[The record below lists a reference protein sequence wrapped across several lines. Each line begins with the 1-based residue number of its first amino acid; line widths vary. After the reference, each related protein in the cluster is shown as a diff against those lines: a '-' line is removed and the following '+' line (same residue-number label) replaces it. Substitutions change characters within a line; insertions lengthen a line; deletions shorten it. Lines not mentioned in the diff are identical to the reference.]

1 MSTTLAPVDINEI
14 LRHIPHRYPF
24 LLIDRMESC
33 EPHQRVHVIKNVTSG
48 EWFFG
53 AARPGVMPQLL
64 IVEALA
70 QAAGVLCHY
79 SGLMTERKS
88 LIFFAG
94 VEKMV
99 CHRDVRAGDTLDL
112 VCTLKR
118 ALRGVVK
125 LDGTASVDGSVVM
138 AGELTA
144 VIRPHPSPQVQ

>member
-1 MSTTLAPVDINEI
+1 MSTTLPPADIGEI

-24 LLIDRMESC
+24 LLIDRMQSC
-33 EPHQRVHVIKNVTSG
+33 EPHRRVHVIKNVAAG

-53 AARPGVMPQLL
+53 GNQCGVMPQLL

-70 QAAGVLCHY
+70 QSAGVLCHF
-79 SGLMTERKS
+79 SGLMGEGKS

-94 VEKMV
+94 VENLV
-99 CHRDVRAGDTLDL
+99 CKRDVRAGDTLDL

-125 LDGTASVDGSVVM
+125 LDGEATVDGEVVL

-144 VIRPHPSPQVQ
+144 VIRPHPSPPAH

>member
-1 MSTTLAPVDINEI
+1 MTTTLPPVDINEI

-33 EPHQRVHVIKNVTSG
+33 EPHQRVHVVKNVTAG

-53 AARPGVMPQLL
+53 SSRRAAMPQVL

-79 SGLMTERKS
+79 SGLMPGKS

-94 VEKMV
+94 VSNLVFE
-99 CHRDVRAGDTLDL
+99 RDVHAGDTLDL
-112 VCTLKR
+112 CCTLRR
-118 ALRGVVK
+118 AMRGVVK
-125 LDGTASVDGSVVM
+125 LEGAAAFAAKRAPSWRT
-138 AGELTA
+138 
-144 VIRPHPSPQVQ
+144 PH